1 MATTPQKPGSE
12 RLAQR
17 LRNLRGSLTQEQA
30 AVQADVSL
38 STWQNIERCKTR
50 VQPAILRRISKE
62 FAVSFD
68 ELWELATSAPQPV
81 DERFTDAELE
91 RLAARLAPMIARH
104 LKRQLD

>member
-1 MATTPQKPGSE
+1 MATTPDKPGSE

-30 AVQADVSL
+30 AIQADMSL
-38 STWQNIERCKTR
+38 STWQNYERCKSR
-50 VQPAILRRISKE
+50 AQPALLRRISKG
-62 FAVSFD
+62 FGVSFD
-68 ELWELATSAPQPV
+68 ELWELATTSPQPV

>member
-1 MATTPQKPGSE
+1 MPTTPDKPGSE

-30 AVQADVSL
+30 AVQADISL
-38 STWQNIERCKTR
+38 STWQNIERRKTR
-50 VQPAILRRISKE
+50 GQPAILRRISKG

-68 ELWELATSAPQPV
+68 ELWELAGTTQPV